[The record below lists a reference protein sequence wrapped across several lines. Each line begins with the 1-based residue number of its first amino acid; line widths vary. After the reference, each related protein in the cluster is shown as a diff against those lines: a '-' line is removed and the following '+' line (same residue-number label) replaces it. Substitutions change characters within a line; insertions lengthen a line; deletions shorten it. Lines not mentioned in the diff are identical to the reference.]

1 MIRLND
7 RQLPKGSATSAPMK
21 RLCPRRARSRSCAR
35 SMGRQKKKPSAV
47 DTGTEPPSQAAAA
60 VAQPS
65 QLDVAAE
72 DTPRSTSAVNAPA
85 AVPGEDA
92 AATTETEA
100 AVLASAA
107 AQDRKAEA
115 GPAAGAV
122 VAAAVAA
129 ELAEETAAVEA
140 EELEG
145 RVREEAAAGAEPS
158 EPADNS
164 QKAAPAAEADPQQL
178 PPESGA
184 GLASPRE
191 SPGLDAVRTPITAE
205 RWPAQAEPRGRN
217 GPGGSSAAPTT
228 CTRFG
233 A

>member
-1 MIRLND
+1 
-7 RQLPKGSATSAPMK
+7 
-21 RLCPRRARSRSCAR
+21 
-35 SMGRQKKKPSAV
+35 MGRQKKKPSAV

-85 AVPGEDA
+85 AEPGEDA

-129 ELAEETAAVEA
+129 ELAEEL
-140 EELEG
+140 EEG
-145 RVREEAAAGAEPS
+145 GVREEAAAGA
-158 EPADNS
+158 ADNS
-164 QKAAPAAEADPQQL
+164 QKAAPAAEADPQLL

-228 CTRFG
+228 CTRLG

>member
-1 MIRLND
+1 
-7 RQLPKGSATSAPMK
+7 
-21 RLCPRRARSRSCAR
+21 
-35 SMGRQKKKPSAV
+35 MGRQKKKPSAV

-60 VAQPS
+60 EALPS

-158 EPADNS
+158 EPAVHAPCGRDHS
-164 QKAAPAAEADPQQL
+164 QKAALAAEADPQLL

-191 SPGLDAVRTPITAE
+191 LPCLDAGRTPITAE

>member
-1 MIRLND
+1 
-7 RQLPKGSATSAPMK
+7 
-21 RLCPRRARSRSCAR
+21 
-35 SMGRQKKKPSAV
+35 MGRQKKKPSAV
-47 DTGTEPPSQAAAA
+47 DTGKEPPSQAAAA
-60 VAQPS
+60 ESQPS

-115 GPAAGAV
+115 GAEAGAE
-122 VAAAVAA
+122 VAA
-129 ELAEETAAVEA
+129 ELAEELAAAEA
-140 EELEG
+140 EELEEG
-145 RVREEAAAGAEPS
+145 GVREEAAAGAEPS
-158 EPADNS
+158 EPAGHAPRGRDHS
-164 QKAAPAAEADPQQL
+164 QKAAPAAEADPQL
-178 PPESGA
+178 LSPESGA

-228 CTRFG
+228 CTRLG

>member
-1 MIRLND
+1 M
-7 RQLPKGSATSAPMK
+7 
-21 RLCPRRARSRSCAR
+21 
-35 SMGRQKKKPSAV
+35 
-47 DTGTEPPSQAAAA
+47 
-60 VAQPS
+60 
-65 QLDVAAE
+65 
-72 DTPRSTSAVNAPA
+72 
-85 AVPGEDA
+85 
-92 AATTETEA
+92 
-100 AVLASAA
+100 
-107 AQDRKAEA
+107 
-115 GPAAGAV
+115 
-122 VAAAVAA
+122 AAAVAA
-129 ELAEETAAVEA
+129 ELAEEL
-140 EELEG
+140 EEG
-145 RVREEAAAGAEPS
+145 GVREEAAAGAEPS

>member
-1 MIRLND
+1 
-7 RQLPKGSATSAPMK
+7 
-21 RLCPRRARSRSCAR
+21 
-35 SMGRQKKKPSAV
+35 MGRQKKKPSAV
-47 DTGTEPPSQAAAA
+47 DTGKEPPSQAAAA
-60 VAQPS
+60 EAQPS

-72 DTPRSTSAVNAPA
+72 GTPRLTSAVNAPA
-85 AVPGEDA
+85 AEPGEDA

-107 AQDRKAEA
+107 VQDRKAEA

-129 ELAEETAAVEA
+129 ELAEEPAAAEA
-140 EELEG
+140 EELEEG
-145 RVREEAAAGAEPS
+145 GVREEAAAGAEPS
-158 EPADNS
+158 EPAGHAPRGRDHS
-164 QKAAPAAEADPQQL
+164 QKAAPAAEADPQL
-178 PPESGA
+178 LSPESGA

-228 CTRFG
+228 CTRLG